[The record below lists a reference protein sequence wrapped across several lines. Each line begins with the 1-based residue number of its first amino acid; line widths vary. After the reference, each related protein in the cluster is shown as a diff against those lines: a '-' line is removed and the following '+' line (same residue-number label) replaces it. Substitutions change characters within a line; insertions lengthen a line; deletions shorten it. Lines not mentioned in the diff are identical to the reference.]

1 MLKSLRF
8 SDSYFI
14 STNLGSTFRYIYTM
28 RMTLQAIEI
37 SNRSIRVRFDCL
49 CSERPPACCKGSPMT
64 NRLLDSSMP
73 ISSPAPHRSRFA
85 CLPRTCDRAAT
96 QLPASFNPMQQPP
109 LVLALGWTL
118 HARRKSLKARA
129 RPSCRALDEQRVA
142 RRPTVPSVQHCPG
155 ADRARRHP
163 PALLLIPSCQGR
175 LVCSVGKLLS
185 EMIWCLLLLVQC
197 GRHGRRCAAWG

>member
-1 MLKSLRF
+1 MVVEPPQIRQ
-8 SDSYFI
+8 I
-14 STNLGSTFRYIYTM
+14 NLIALGTTFRYIYSM
-28 RMTLQAIEI
+28 RMTLQAIDI

-85 CLPRTCDRAAT
+85 YLPRTCDRAAT

-155 ADRARRHP
+155 ADRARRYP
-163 PALLLIPSCQGR
+163 PSLLLI
-175 LVCSVGKLLS
+175 
-185 EMIWCLLLLVQC
+185 LLVKGGLSVLWPEICRSIWRCQR
-197 GRHGRRCAAWG
+197 GEILPRRLDDS

>member
-1 MLKSLRF
+1 
-8 SDSYFI
+8 
-14 STNLGSTFRYIYTM
+14 
-28 RMTLQAIEI
+28 
-37 SNRSIRVRFDCL
+37 
-49 CSERPPACCKGSPMT
+49 MT

-155 ADRARRHP
+155 ADRARRYP
-163 PALLLIPSCQGR
+163 PPLLLI
-175 LVCSVGKLLS
+175 
-185 EMIWCLLLLVQC
+185 LLVKGGLSVLWPEIC
-197 GRHGRRCAAWG
+197 RSIWRCAGALAAARIVPLRDRGHREHQARPVHCLGPEHRVSCSPHPY